1 MKKISFIL
9 TCVLLI
15 QLRAQTYQSFNIN
28 LLGIISPCNVNNW
41 YASGSNTKYS
51 SVVGWANP
59 ADQREYAILGA
70 TDGYYFIEVTNPTAP
85 VVRDFESGINP
96 NCLWREM
103 KTYGNYCY
111 LVSDDASPN
120 GMIIADLSYLPDS
133 VHIIS
138 KGNSILTRSHTVFID
153 GNKLYCGYINTTS
166 AGQKSMAVYSL
177 ANPTNPT
184 LLRFLD
190 SDYPSISSVHDMWV
204 QNDTV
209 FASCG
214 NDGLHIYHFDDTQN
228 KFFELASYTGYI
240 QAGYNHSSFRT
251 ADKKTLVFCDEVPTN
266 TVVKILDVSN
276 LSNLTLL
283 DTIKSNQGATPHN
296 PYIVGNDYCFV
307 AYYQDGL
314 YVFNISNPNNVF
326 VAGYFDTHYQNGVNN
341 GFPGSPTP
349 YMGAWAADPFLPS
362 GNVLVSDMQN
372 GLFILDAKATGVGIK
387 KNENYK
393 KISVQ
398 LFPNP
403 AHDNLE
409 LRLINGK
416 GTYTISISDVNG
428 KQVMSKKLSASDLI
442 SNVNIPIENLSP
454 GIYFV
459 QVTGD
464 TYQVSEKF
472 IRE

>member
-9 TCVLLI
+9 TFLLLI
-15 QLRAQTYQSFNIN
+15 QLKAQTYQSLNIN
-28 LLGIISPCNVNNW
+28 LLGTISPCNVNNW

-138 KGNSILTRSHTVFID
+138 KGNSILTRSHTVFIE
-153 GNKLYCGYINTTS
+153 GNKLYCGYINTPS

-251 ADKKTLVFCDEVPTN
+251 ADKK
-266 TVVKILDVSN
+266 
-276 LSNLTLL
+276 LL
-283 DTIKSNQGATPHN
+283 F
-296 PYIVGNDYCFV
+296 FV
-307 AYYQDGL
+307 MKYRQ
-314 YVFNISNPNNVF
+314 
-326 VAGYFDTHYQNGVNN
+326 TR
-341 GFPGSPTP
+341 
-349 YMGAWAADPFLPS
+349 W
-362 GNVLVSDMQN
+362 
-372 GLFILDAKATGVGIK
+372 
-387 KNENYK
+387 
-393 KISVQ
+393 
-398 LFPNP
+398 
-403 AHDNLE
+403 
-409 LRLINGK
+409 
-416 GTYTISISDVNG
+416 
-428 KQVMSKKLSASDLI
+428 
-442 SNVNIPIENLSP
+442 
-454 GIYFV
+454 
-459 QVTGD
+459 
-464 TYQVSEKF
+464 
-472 IRE
+472 